1 MEQVDCLPVEW
12 VGREVEMKARYGA
25 LNSEWLVSLELM
37 QQKKIQAAPM
47 LTKIIPLNEIQEV
60 FQELLDPRSPLV
72 QVVVECNRQRKEET
86 K

>member
-1 MEQVDCLPVEW
+1 MEW
-12 VGREVEMKARYGA
+12 VGREVEMKACYGA

-37 QQKKIQAAPM
+37 QQKKIQTAPM
-47 LTKIIPLNEIQEV
+47 LTKIIPLNEIQEA
-60 FQELLDPRSPLV
+60 FQELLDPRNPLV